1 MENRDYSIERLKEII
16 EDSMTSDKD
25 KIEAIKVI
33 CILEGYLEE

>member
-1 MENRDYSIERLKEII
+1 MDNRYYSIKRLKEII

-25 KIEAIKVI
+25 KIEAIKLL